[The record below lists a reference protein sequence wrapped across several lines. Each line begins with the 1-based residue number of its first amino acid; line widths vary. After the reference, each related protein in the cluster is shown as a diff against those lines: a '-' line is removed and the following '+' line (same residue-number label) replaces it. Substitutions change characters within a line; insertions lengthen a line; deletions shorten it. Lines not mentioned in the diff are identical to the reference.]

1 LIKVLYLDDEPLLL
15 DVCREFIEVPG
26 QIEMDTALSAPEAY
40 LALSRVDFDVIVSD
54 YQMPGLNGIEFLRD
68 VRSKFGHIPF
78 ILFTGRGREEVAIE
92 ALNTG
97 ADFYLQK
104 GGDPSVQYGQLQK
117 AIIHL
122 AKSRATERSLIVSQ
136 RKYSDL
142 MEEVKAL
149 AIKLDPDMRIT
160 YVNPYGIKQLGWGDS
175 LVGTTFVDWLD
186 KARVG
191 QDVRPRHLFMAMFA
205 QRERG
210 ETFTHSF
217 RTRQG
222 ELRWV
227 AWTCRFIRNMRGTVE
242 EVLLFGTDITEAKR
256 SESDLKRS
264 LSLVKAAFDSSEEG
278 ILVTGM
284 DRNPTEYNRRF
295 LEMWN
300 VPESALGRQS
310 RTKLKELVMDQI
322 DCPELF
328 LSFLEEM
335 YVNKLDER
343 HWTIKFND
351 GRKFG
356 AFTRPVMIGE
366 EVAGRFWS
374 FKDITVQAE
383 REKRATAHANDV
395 LGLLDN
401 NKANM
406 MILDPG
412 TGEIVYANKAACDF
426 YGYECERMMK
436 MRITDINTLEE
447 ERLADAMR
455 LAQEEQ
461 KNYFIFQHRMA
472 CGEVR
477 DVEVFSGPIQFEG
490 RSLLFSLV
498 HDISEMER
506 TKRSVEESE
515 LRHNHV
521 LNSLAVGILVT
532 DADGRMIYANRTVQE
547 MLRRRPDEMMGHSIV
562 DLVADDQ
569 KETAKRNV
577 ASRVKGNKAKAD
589 YRFIRG
595 DGSTIWVQV
604 TAVPLF
610 ERGAFAGTIASVVDI
625 SEQMKDAQIIME
637 SEKKFREIFNNMHD
651 AVLIHEPGGP
661 FLEVNEIAC
670 KRLGY
675 SREELLKMG
684 PQDLDSP
691 ESIPDLP
698 EKMRNLM
705 QRGSDIFES
714 THITKDG
721 RRIPT
726 EINAIM
732 IDYDGKPTILV
743 VCRDITERKIADERL
758 GMANEKLKILNSITR
773 HDIMNQLM
781 VLKGNLELAK
791 SLANDRGMEV
801 RMEKVERSAEI
812 INSQLMFAKDYQEMG
827 TATPQWQNVGQ
838 LISQLPDIREVSRLA
853 LEPRLN
859 HLEVYADP
867 MLGKVFHNILEDS
880 LRYADKPTRIKI
892 GCRKRKGSLT
902 IVYEDMGPGIPIEE
916 KDRIFDM
923 GFGKGTGLGLHLSL
937 EILSIT
943 DIGIT
948 ENGEPGKGVR
958 FEIEVPPGK
967 FRLKDPVGM
976 KTNHH

>member
-1 LIKVLYLDDEPLLL
+1 MIRVLYLDDEPLLL

-26 QIEMDTALSAPEAY
+26 QIEMDTALSAQEAF
-40 LALSRVDFDVIVSD
+40 AAMARVDFDVIVSD
-54 YQMPGLNGIEFLRD
+54 YQMPGINGIEFLKQ
-68 VRSKFGHIPF
+68 VRSQFGHVPF

-117 AIIHL
+117 AILHL
-122 AKSRATERSLIVSQ
+122 AKSHATERSLIISQ
-136 RKYSDL
+136 QKYSDL
-142 MEEVKAL
+142 MKEVKAL

-160 YVNPYGIKQLGWGDS
+160 YVNPYGMRQLGWGDS
-175 LVGTTFVDWLD
+175 LVGTSFVDWLD

-205 QRERG
+205 EREKG
-210 ETFTHSF
+210 EAFTHSF
-217 RTRQG
+217 RTMEG

-227 AWTCRFIRNMRGTVE
+227 AWTCRFVRNARGTVE
-242 EVLLFGTDITEAKR
+242 EVLLFGTDITEEKR
-256 SESDLKRS
+256 SEMELKRS
-264 LSLVKAAFDSSEEG
+264 LSLLKAAFDSSEEG

-284 DRNPTEYNRRF
+284 DRNPTEHNRRF

-300 VPESALGRQS
+300 VPESALKRHS
-310 RTKLKELVMDQI
+310 KVRLKDLVMDQI
-322 DCPELF
+322 DSPELF
-328 LSFLEEM
+328 LSFLDEM
-335 YVNKLDER
+335 YVNKLEER

-366 EVAGRFWS
+366 AVAGRFWS
-374 FKDITVQAE
+374 FKDITVQADN
-383 REKRATAHANDV
+383 EKRAMAHAEDI

-406 MILDPG
+406 MIIDPG
-412 TGEIVYANKAACDF
+412 TGEIVYANKAACDY
-426 YGYECERMMK
+426 YGYDHESMLK
-436 MRITDINTLEE
+436 LRIMDINTLDGKGVAEALRSAHRE
-447 ERLADAMR
+447 
-455 LAQEEQ
+455 
-461 KNYFIFQHRMA
+461 KKSYFIFQHRMA
-472 CGEVR
+472 SGEVR
-477 DVEVFSGPIQFEG
+477 DVEVFSGPIEFQG

-498 HDISEMER
+498 HDISEIER
-506 TKRSVEESE
+506 TRRSVEETE

-521 LNSLAVGILVT
+521 LNSLAVGIYVT
-532 DADGRMIYANRTVQE
+532 DASGRMIYTNGTVQE
-547 MLRRRPDEMMGHSIV
+547 MLGRGPEEMIGHSPV
-562 DLVADDQ
+562 DLVADEQ
-569 KETAKRNV
+569 KEIARKNV
-577 ASRVKGNKAKAD
+577 ASRAKGTKGKVD

-604 TAVPLF
+604 TAVPFF
-610 ERGAFAGTIASVVDI
+610 EKGAYAGTIASVVDI
-625 SEQMKDAQIIME
+625 SEQVKDAQIIQE

-670 KRLGY
+670 KRFGY
-675 SREELLKMG
+675 SREELLRMG
-684 PQDLDSP
+684 PQDLDTP
-691 ESIPDLP
+691 ESLPDLP
-698 EKMRNLM
+698 EKIRNLM

-714 THITKDG
+714 THLTKDG

-726 EINAIM
+726 EINAIV
-732 IDYDGKPTILV
+732 IDYEGKPTILV

-758 GMANEKLKILNSITR
+758 GMANEKLKILNNITR

-791 SLANDRGMEV
+791 ALAKDRGMEV
-801 RMEKVERSAEI
+801 RMEKVERSADI
-812 INSQLMFAKDYQEMG
+812 INSQLLFAKDYQEMG
-827 TATPQWQNVGQ
+827 TATPLWQNLGQ
-838 LISQLPDIREVSRLA
+838 LIALLPDIKDVPRLI
-853 LEPRLN
+853 LDPRLN

-867 MLGKVFHNILEDS
+867 MLGKVFHNIMEDS
-880 LRYADKPTRIKI
+880 LKYADKPTRIKI
-892 GCRKRKGSLT
+892 GCRTRKGSLA
-902 IVYEDMGPGIPIEE
+902 IIYEDIGPGIPLEE
-916 KDRIFDM
+916 KARIFDM

-958 FEIEVPPGK
+958 FEIEVPEGK
-967 FRLKDPVGM
+967 FRFTDPAGVRSGQ
-976 KTNHH
+976 N

>member
-1 LIKVLYLDDEPLLL
+1 LIRVLYLDDEPLLL

-26 QIEMDTALSAPEAY
+26 QIEMDTALSAQDAY
-40 LALSRVDFDVIVSD
+40 LAMARVDFDVIVSD
-54 YQMPGLNGIEFLRD
+54 YQMPGMNGIEFLRQI
-68 VRSKFGHIPF
+68 RSQFGHIPF

-104 GGDPSVQYGQLQK
+104 GGDPKVQYGQLQK

-122 AKSRATERSLIVSQ
+122 AKSHATERSLAVTQ
-136 RKYSDL
+136 QKYSDL

-160 YVNPYGIKQLGWGDS
+160 YVNPYGMKQLGWGDS
-175 LVGTTFVDWLD
+175 LVGTSFVDWLD

-191 QDVRPRHLFMAMFA
+191 QDVRPRHLFIAMFA
-205 QRERG
+205 EREKG

-217 RTRQG
+217 RTKGG

-227 AWTCRFIRNMRGTVE
+227 AWTCRFIRNVRGTVD

-256 SESDLKRS
+256 SESELKRS

-284 DRNPTEYNRRF
+284 DRNPTEYNHRF
-295 LEMWN
+295 LEMWK
-300 VPESALGRQS
+300 VPESSLGPQPKM
-310 RTKLKELVMDQI
+310 KLKDLVKDQI

-328 LSFLEEM
+328 LSFLDEM

-351 GRKFG
+351 GRKFE

-383 REKRATAHANDV
+383 REKRAIAHAEDV

-406 MILDPG
+406 MIIDPG
-412 TGEIVYANKAACDF
+412 TGEIIYINKAACDF
-426 YGYECERMMK
+426 YGYECERMKK
-436 MRITDINTLEE
+436 MRITDINTLDGKS
-447 ERLADAMR
+447 LTSAMR
-455 LAQEEQ
+455 SAQREKQ
-461 KNYFIFQHRMA
+461 NYFIFQHRLA
-472 CGEVR
+472 SGEVR
-477 DVEVFSGPIQFEG
+477 DVEVFSGPIEFEG

-521 LNSLAVGILVT
+521 LNSLAVGILVS
-532 DADGRMIYANRTVQE
+532 DASGRMIYANRTVQD
-547 MLRRRPDEMMGHSIV
+547 MLRRRPDEMIGHSPV
-562 DLVADDQ
+562 EMVADDQ
-569 KETAKRNV
+569 KDLARKNI
-577 ASRVKGNKAKAD
+577 ASRMRGDKGKAD

-595 DGSTIWVQV
+595 DGSMIWVQV

-610 ERGAFAGTIASVVDI
+610 EKGAYAGTIASVVDI

-670 KRLGY
+670 KRFGY
-675 SREELLKMG
+675 SREQLLKMG
-684 PQDLDSP
+684 PQDLDAP

-698 EKMRNLM
+698 EKMRNLV
-705 QRGSDIFES
+705 QQGSDIFES
-714 THITKDG
+714 THLTKDG

-726 EINAIM
+726 EINAIV

-791 SLANDRGMEV
+791 ALAKDRGMEV
-801 RMEKVERSAEI
+801 RMEKVERSADI

-838 LISQLPDIREVSRLA
+838 LIIQLPDVREVTRLD

-859 HLEVYADP
+859 TLEVYADP
-867 MLGKVFHNILEDS
+867 MLGKVFHNIMEDS
-880 LRYADKPTRIKI
+880 LKYADKPTRIKI
-892 GCRKRKGSLT
+892 GCRMKKSSLV
-902 IVYEDMGPGIPIEE
+902 IVYEDRGPGIPLED
-916 KDRIFDM
+916 KAKIFDM

-943 DIGIT
+943 DIIIT
-948 ENGEPGKGVR
+948 ENGEPGRGVR
-958 FEIEVPPGK
+958 FELEVPEGK
-967 FRLKDPVGM
+967 FRFKDPVSMGSDRP
-976 KTNHH
+976 